1 MYTANWHNRIQL
13 NTMFIEVFII
23 FVPAYQFIRCWHTA
37 RRVAYSNEK
46 WELQSQA
53 STVRIN
59 AALPGVPDKGVP
71 SSTTTFELVEKDQIF
86 GYVDATYGDR
96 LFTLTAL
103 NRVLDGHPTPL
114 QEYSAYHDFSGENI
128 AFLTSV
134 ARWKHEWFRT
144 LEIGEEGRIDMFNA
158 ALRIYID
165 FISPRDAEFPLNLS
179 CGQLRALED
188 IFEASARTVC
198 AEESVFADPAL
209 PFAAPLPPPSRASE
223 DSDGSREV
231 LRPRFT
237 GEVSRLFGLYVFD
250 DVQRHIKQLVLTNTW
265 PKFVKEMQMKRRR
278 SEESVRSGVSE
289 DSEATVV
296 SRVTRFVRSLS

>member
-1 MYTANWHNRIQL
+1 
-13 NTMFIEVFII
+13 MFIEIFII
-23 FVPAYQFIRCWHTA
+23 FVPAYQLIRCWHTA
-37 RRVAYSNEK
+37 RRVAYSNER
-46 WELQSQA
+46 WELHSQA
-53 STVRIN
+53 STVRVN
-59 AALPGVPDKGVP
+59 AALPAADKGVP

-86 GYVDATYGDR
+86 GYVNATYGDR

-103 NRVLDGHPTPL
+103 NRVLDEHPTPL
-114 QEYSAYHDFSGENI
+114 QEFSAYHDFSGENI

-134 ARWKHEWFRT
+134 AAWKNEWFRT

-158 ALRIYID
+158 ALKIYID
-165 FISPRDAEFPLNLS
+165 FVSPRDAEFPLNLS
-179 CGQLRALED
+179 SGQLRALED

-198 AEESVFADPAL
+198 GGDVFVDPAL
-209 PFAAPLPPPSRASE
+209 PFAAPLPPPSRASHE
-223 DSDGSREV
+223 SDGSREV

-265 PKFVKEMQMKRRR
+265 PKFVKEMQMKRRT
-278 SEESVRSGVSE
+278 SEESVRSAGSE

-296 SRVTRFVRSLS
+296 SRVSRFVRSLS